1 MRTLRWEETKN
12 RALTPTKQWNYA
24 LLIEDIEVDGFHCE
38 SYGILVC
45 EPNTGE
51 EAAVRHIT
59 VNASEAL
66 VLLNQVARLAVSPTH
81 LREVVEDYLAG

>member
-1 MRTLRWEETKN
+1 MRTLKWAET
-12 RALTPTKQWNYA
+12 RGSALTPTKQWNYA